1 MSADVSTYR
10 VSALLKGMRVM
21 WGTAGPALLAIV
33 ANAVVQ
39 AGLTYVDAQ
48 SGFTLAFLLSLIVS
62 AVAAL
67 SLYAVLAAC
76 ALQSVGPPGPSVMTR
91 VRQNFGTFS
100 VWVLF
105 QWFLVLVAAIIHPFA
120 VLLVAVL
127 TPFLAIAAM
136 DGERN
141 ALGANFRALGRHLG
155 RWLVTSVILLIAGVV
170 LYLLAAVNTFFVKGT
185 PASLFFWL
193 AIGVVAWWLLTA
205 WTLVYR
211 KVRRRG

>member
-10 VSALLKGMRVM
+10 VSALLKGLAVM
-21 WGTAGPALLAIV
+21 WGTAGPALLIILV
-33 ANAVVQ
+33 NALVQ
-39 AGLTYVDAQ
+39 AVLTYVDAQ
-48 SGFTLAFLLSLIVS
+48 SGFNVGFLLGLVVS
-62 AVAAL
+62 AVMAL
-67 SLYAVLAAC
+67 LLYAVLTAC
-76 ALQSVGPPGPSVMTR
+76 ALQAVGPPEPSVTTR
-91 VRQNFGTFS
+91 VRQNLAMFG

-127 TPFLAIAAM
+127 TPFLPIAAM

-141 ALGANFRALGRHLG
+141 ALGANFRALGRHVG

-193 AIGVVAWWLLTA
+193 AVGIVAWWLLTA
-205 WTLVYR
+205 WALVYR
-211 KVRRRG
+211 KVRS